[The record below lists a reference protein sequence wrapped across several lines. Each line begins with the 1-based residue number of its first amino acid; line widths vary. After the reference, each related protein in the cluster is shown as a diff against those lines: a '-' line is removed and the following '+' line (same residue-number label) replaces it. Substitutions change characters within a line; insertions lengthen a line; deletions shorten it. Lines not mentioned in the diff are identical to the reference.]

1 MFHGPPETIGGG
13 AKSNLTMS
21 DHDLS
26 SYAWP
31 FLLPIFVIGGSFL
44 VAIVGMMSRARV
56 RELEIRERIAMIER
70 GLVPPPEADPG
81 GFERRMQAMDRMH
94 HGQVGPRFRAAGI
107 IIMSVGFGLM
117 TLLGFVGVVRE
128 GIGVGGFL
136 VIMGLGFVVNSLFSS
151 PHELS
156 QRSSPRLDPP
166 ADPPAQS

>member
-1 MFHGPPETIGGG
+1 
-13 AKSNLTMS
+13 
-21 DHDLS
+21 
-26 SYAWP
+26 
-31 FLLPIFVIGGSFL
+31 
-44 VAIVGMMSRARV
+44 
-56 RELEIRERIAMIER
+56 
-70 GLVPPPEADPG
+70 
-81 GFERRMQAMDRMH
+81 MH